1 MFKTDSVRL
10 RLWAAQE
17 AMHGSTRVLVV
28 SRDLSAPV
36 NAHGVGGLLSYVNAR
51 GVECGERAVRCL
63 KETVIRGARVCVGS
77 RDRTGVVNTR
87 RRGSFD
93 AARRVER
100 GQCAVR
106 GPQKAVRQKIVVV
119 VVPGNRSAPVDA
131 Q

>member
-1 MFKTDSVRL
+1 MMYVVRVIIVPRDRTGAVDAPNDGAL
-10 RLWAAQE
+10 LERCT
-17 AMHGSTRVLVV
+17 GTR
-28 SRDLSAPV
+28 RIE
-36 NAHGVGGLLSYVNAR
+36 R
-51 GVECGERAVRCL
+51 GERAVRGPQ
-63 KETVIRGARVCVGS
+63 KAMVRGARVCVGS

-131 Q
+131 QRDSPS